1 MLALFFK
8 LFSTLHF
15 LQTEDLKQKKTGGNR
30 RKQKDLTRKQVT
42 LKRAPSERFS
52 KNSKSYLRNMN
63 CISLCQRADYV
74 LNVGRMD
81 TPHIQTHYDD
91 KQTHLWIIIK
101 THVGSFKRDIH
112 TYRHIMGTLSR
123 HTRGQSKETDISTT
137 HVSVMRRSAGG
148 TQQTHT
154 PLLPT

>member
-1 MLALFFK
+1 
-8 LFSTLHF
+8 
-15 LQTEDLKQKKTGGNR
+15 
-30 RKQKDLTRKQVT
+30 
-42 LKRAPSERFS
+42 
-52 KNSKSYLRNMN
+52 MN

-137 HVSVMRRSAGG
+137 HVSVMPRSAGG

-154 PLLPT
+154 PPSPQHKDVRYRCTIHCLTAMSQVVYIWRQPLNGRQWQEMARDSAPPQPPIDM

>member
-1 MLALFFK
+1 MR
-8 LFSTLHF
+8 
-15 LQTEDLKQKKTGGNR
+15 KQEETGILDQQTGGADKTEQSSSCSLLVFFQTFLHSELSSNR

-42 LKRAPSERFS
+42 LTKLKRAPSERFS
-52 KNSKSYLRNMN
+52 KNRKSYLRNMN
-63 CISLCQRADYV
+63 CISLCQRADHV

-112 TYRHIMGTLSR
+112 TDILWGHYR
-123 HTRGQSKETDISTT
+123 DT
-137 HVSVMRRSAGG
+137 HGVNRRRQPS
-148 TQQTHT
+148 Q
-154 PLLPT
+154 PPTYL

>member
-1 MLALFFK
+1 MGLD
-8 LFSTLHF
+8 
-15 LQTEDLKQKKTGGNR
+15 QQTGGADKTEQSSSCSLLVFFQTFLHSELSSNR

-42 LKRAPSERFS
+42 LTKLKRAPSECFS

-63 CISLCQRADYV
+63 CISLCQRADHV

-112 TYRHIMGTLSR
+112 TDILWGHYR
-123 HTRGQSKETDISTT
+123 DT
-137 HVSVMRRSAGG
+137 HRVNRRRQPS
-148 TQQTHT
+148 Q
-154 PLLPT
+154 PPTYL